1 MVNGMSKAGSV
12 SRRTRLGVLC
22 ALLGATVPTLGAQ
35 ERGDE
40 MVTVLKSGLHSV
52 RAGDVLQVIMAEV
65 GPTTSTSEVRI
76 VVLDAADQRRGI
88 ATGVLMRGKPVR
100 LRVRVPRDSMG
111 WQLRTVVQILGL
123 TNQESSQPVATL
135 EDIDADSLRIETKP
149 PCAPL
154 PSVGGGAEGNC
165 DGWGVTRLALD
176 QAGDSGL
183 D

>member
-22 ALLGATVPTLGAQ
+22 ALLGAMVPTLGAQ
-35 ERGDE
+35 APDL
-40 MVTVLKSGLHSV
+40 VLKSGLHTV

-65 GPTTSTSEVRI
+65 GSTTSTSEVRI
-76 VVLDAADQRRGI
+76 VILDGADQRRGI
-88 ATGVLMRGKPVR
+88 ASGLMMRGKPVR
-100 LRVRVPRDSMG
+100 VRVRVPRDSMG
-111 WQLRTVVQILGL
+111 WQLRAVVEIRGL
-123 TNQESSQPVATL
+123 TNLAFSQPVATL

-154 PSVGGGAEGNC
+154 PSVGGGAEGSC
-165 DGWGVTRLALD
+165 DGWGVTGLASN
-176 QAGDSGL
+176 QADDSGL